1 VPRTS
6 PKKTCGRETANSFFT
21 GIGVSI
27 KLNILDKLKQQQ
39 LKALARTENWDALV
53 SFTEDVIKRWQDEN
67 VIGATEFD
75 TMKLLFMREGKIIGL
90 REFFKYLDENSY

>member
-1 VPRTS
+1 M
-6 PKKTCGRETANSFFT
+6 
-21 GIGVSI
+21 
-27 KLNILDKLKQQQ
+27 DKLKSNQ
-39 LKALARTENWDALV
+39 LKALARTEQWEALTSYV
-53 SFTEDVIKRWQDEN
+53 DEVIKRWQDEN

>member
-1 VPRTS
+1 M
-6 PKKTCGRETANSFFT
+6 EIN
-21 GIGVSI
+21 
-27 KLNILDKLKQQQ
+27 LMDKLKSNQ
-39 LKALARTENWDALV
+39 LKALARTEQWEALTSYV
-53 SFTEDVIKRWQDEN
+53 DEVIKRWQNEN

>member
-1 VPRTS
+1 M
-6 PKKTCGRETANSFFT
+6 
-21 GIGVSI
+21 
-27 KLNILDKLKQQQ
+27 DKLKSNQI
-39 LKALARTENWDALV
+39 KALARTEQWEALTSYV
-53 SFTEDVIKRWQDEN
+53 DEVIKRWQDEN

>member
-1 VPRTS
+1 M
-6 PKKTCGRETANSFFT
+6 
-21 GIGVSI
+21 
-27 KLNILDKLKQQQ
+27 DKLKSNQ
-39 LKALARTENWDALV
+39 LKALARTEQWEALTSYV
-53 SFTEDVIKRWQDEN
+53 DEVIKRWQNEN

>member
-1 VPRTS
+1 M
-6 PKKTCGRETANSFFT
+6 
-21 GIGVSI
+21 
-27 KLNILDKLKQQQ
+27 DKLKSNQI
-39 LKALARTENWDALV
+39 KALARTEQWEALISYV
-53 SFTEDVIKRWQDEN
+53 DEVIKRWQDEN

>member
-1 VPRTS
+1 M
-6 PKKTCGRETANSFFT
+6 
-21 GIGVSI
+21 
-27 KLNILDKLKQQQ
+27 DKLKSNQ
-39 LKALARTENWDALV
+39 LKALARTEQWEALT
-53 SFTEDVIKRWQDEN
+53 SYADEVIKRWQDEN

>member
-1 VPRTS
+1 M
-6 PKKTCGRETANSFFT
+6 
-21 GIGVSI
+21 
-27 KLNILDKLKQQQ
+27 DKLKTNQ
-39 LKALARTENWDALV
+39 LKALARTEQWEALTSYV
-53 SFTEDVIKRWQDEN
+53 DEVIKRWQDEN